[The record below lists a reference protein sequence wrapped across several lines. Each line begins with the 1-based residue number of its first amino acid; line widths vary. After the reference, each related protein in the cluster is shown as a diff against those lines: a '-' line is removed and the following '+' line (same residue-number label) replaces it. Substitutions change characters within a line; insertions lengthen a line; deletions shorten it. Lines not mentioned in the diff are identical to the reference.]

1 MSTEVTGYDPDVRFY
16 ATRYNQGARTV
27 FSLDLSLAQIA
38 GLLPKPDPANPTEGN
53 RRIKES
59 HARAF
64 GDYVRQEREWV
75 APALVLRA
83 PDIFEF
89 DVRESIGGTEFG
101 VISFPRLAAQIS
113 GSSTAST
120 ASSGS
125 TWRSKASRTISKR
138 CGAHSPRHVATR
150 RCRCHRAVREPGED
164 IERPAR
170 PVRP

>member
-1 MSTEVTGYDPDVRFY
+1 MNTEVTGYDPDVRFY

-64 GDYVRQEREWV
+64 GDYVRQQREWV

-83 PDIFEF
+83 PDIFEI

-101 VISFPRLAAQIS
+101 V
-113 GSSTAST
+113 ST
-120 ASSGS
+120 ASSAS
-125 TWRSKASRTISKR
+125 IWRSKASRTISKR
-138 CGAHSPRHVATR
+138 CGARAPRHVATR
-150 RCRCHRAVREPGED
+150 RCPLSSSSTTTR
-164 IERPAR
+164 
-170 PVRP
+170 